1 MVGNDDKV
9 NQEEFCDQSIEISSG
24 NNSYLILLLYYRKN
38 FLKIFKIVLKFV
50 SKGAI
55 NV

>member
-1 MVGNDDKV
+1 MGNDDKI
-9 NQEEFCDQSIEISSG
+9 NKEAFCDHSIGISGS
-24 NNSYLILLLYYRKN
+24 NISYLILLLYYRKN